1 MRIFRPTLIL
11 AAVSALLIGGAQ
23 RTAHTAGFLAGR
35 TSAASGINSELAR
48 ARAATSKYHDVATAE
63 AEGYVSINFCEPGEG
78 CHWLKPSLVDSN
90 FDPEQPEILLY
101 APGPGNSGLRLVA
114 VEYIVPL
121 TLSLGAPPEGFTGN
135 SDLWREDT
143 EGAGLWE
150 LTAWIWMSNP
160 NGIFEQHN
168 PKAP

>member
-1 MRIFRPTLIL
+1 MKRILPTML
-11 AAVSALLIGGAQ
+11 ALLTVLTATTLHSTALAVSTKSLSAPVTAIPAAAL
-23 RTAHTAGFLAGR
+23 
-35 TSAASGINSELAR
+35 NEELAHSR
-48 ARAATSKYHDVATAE
+48 SATARYHSVE
-63 AEGYVSINFCEPGEG
+63 ATEADGYISINFCEPGEG

-135 SDLWREDT
+135 SDLWKTRK
-143 EGAGLWE
+143 E
-150 LTAWIWMSNP
+150 LDSGN
-160 NGIFEQHN
+160 
-168 PKAP
+168 